1 MVVSWMHIALLIFLP
16 AGILFGATP
25 ILASRLIAPRLT
37 NTHLL
42 EPYECGMAPYGSAR
56 VRWGINYFFY
66 ALIFLAFDVDVL
78 YLFPAAME
86 FNAQA
91 GWDLFF
97 LVAAFIAGLLAAVAY
112 FQRLG
117 VFSWPRQIDV

>member
-1 MVVSWMHIALLIFLP
+1 MVLSWLHIALLIFLP
-16 AGILFGATP
+16 AGVLFGAGP
-25 ILASRLIAPRLT
+25 LIGSRLLAPRVT
-37 NTHLL
+37 NTYLL
-42 EPYECGMAPYGSAR
+42 EPYECGIPPYGNAR

-78 YLFPAAME
+78 YLFPAALQ
-86 FNAQA
+86 FNAGA
-91 GWDLFF
+91 SWDLF
-97 LVAAFIAGLLAAVAY
+97 LLIAVFIAGLLGAVAY